1 MIMYKEVHFT
11 RFLFFKTVIFFQA
24 VMDIKDEVNWMLKDE
39 IAFALSKS
47 SSLSKQTME
56 FICRHVQ
63 TSSRIKPGSRM
74 DTIDLEFVFGS
85 EKSFQKFK
93 EHFGK
98 INLQGIFMKK
108 EDDFYYLGNTFYVL
122 IDFISWYRYD

>member
-1 MIMYKEVHFT
+1 
-11 RFLFFKTVIFFQA
+11 
-24 VMDIKDEVNWMLKDE
+24 MDIKDEVNWMLKDE

-108 EDDFYYLGNTFYVL
+108 EDDFYYLGKTFYVL